1 MIIIGI
7 CCEMCFVGMNLVIK
21 INNIIVIV
29 IGYIMFNIG
38 IDIEIIVFKFWL
50 VIIKFIKMK
59 ININV
64 LYDILGMILWKY
76 LEIVIISLYV
86 VVRYVRVIMMF
97 NKYFLNELNFVEVIV
112 VNKYVLMF
120 WFLDFNWFNVMLF
133 IGIWLLI

>member
-86 VVRYVRVIMMF
+86 VVRYVNVIMMF

>member
-86 VVRYVRVIMMF
+86 VVRYVSVIMMF

-120 WFLDFNWFNVMLF
+120 WSLDFNWSNVMLF

>member
-86 VVRYVRVIMMF
+86 VVRYVSVIMMF

>member
-120 WFLDFNWFNVMLF
+120 
-133 IGIWLLI
+133 